1 MANASGTA
9 EVGLL
14 NLMKHK
20 MSRGTFNEGH
30 EPSKSAEAEG
40 PCPESE
46 ETKAESKENEES
58 EDQLEKP
65 EQSSESEKAE
75 HGKNEPDAG
84 DESLKLLSDETGGNY
99 ILYQRNTLKI
109 VDVYRATITVFTMIC
124 NTR

>member
-58 EDQLEKP
+58 E
-65 EQSSESEKAE
+65 SEIVETQ
-75 HGKNEPDAG
+75 G
-84 DESLKLLSDETGGNY
+84 SLKRHFEF
-99 ILYQRNTLKI
+99 
-109 VDVYRATITVFTMIC
+109 DVPIWKHGQTCAFRDNRSACKNCITKVSFM
-124 NTR
+124 